1 MPPAEAIRPSILQ
14 TILLDGHEVECRFV
28 RSKAATKLRI
38 KVRPDSFEV
47 IVPAGRDTTEATE
60 FVFANRAWVIEQL
73 ERARQLRA
81 VRRSDRRMR
90 GQILYRGEPVPVSV
104 VQIDT
109 WQAPNKVVLEAG
121 AIVITRGPDART
133 PVFRSLEYWLR
144 KQARANIEQH
154 LADVGKRVKRTPN
167 RVYVMGQRTKW
178 GNCSALGNLS
188 FNWRL
193 IMAPDYVL
201 RYIVTHEM
209 VHLAIPDHSPRFWLT
224 VLSLCPTTDRAR
236 QWLVAN
242 GHRLTTDLSVTSPDQ
257 IKLTD
262 ADAGDLCQER
272 T

>member
-1 MPPAEAIRPSILQ
+1 MPPAEAIRASTLQ
-14 TILLDGHEVECRFV
+14 TILLNGQEVECRFV
-28 RSKAATKLRI
+28 HSPTATKLRI
-38 KVRPDSFEV
+38 KVRPDSLEV
-47 IVPAGRDTTEATE
+47 VVPDGRDTMEAAE

-73 ERARQLRA
+73 ERTRQLRA
-81 VRRSDRRMR
+81 VRRPDKRMR

-133 PVFRSLEYWLR
+133 PVSRSLEYWLR
-144 KQARANIEQH
+144 KQARISIEQH

-167 RVYVMGQRTKW
+167 RIYVMGQRTKW

-193 IMAPDYVL
+193 VMAPDYVL

-209 VHLAIPDHSPRFWLT
+209 VHLAIPDHSQRFWLT
-224 VLSLCPTTDRAR
+224 VQSLCPNSDRAR

-242 GHRLTTDLSVTSPDQ
+242 GHRLTVDL
-257 IKLTD
+257 
-262 ADAGDLCQER
+262 ADSLSASS
-272 T
+272 

>member
-1 MPPAEAIRPSILQ
+1 MPPAEAIRASTLQ
-14 TILLDGHEVECRFV
+14 TILLDGQDVECRFV
-28 RSKAATKLRI
+28 HSPTATKLRI
-38 KVRPDSFEV
+38 KVRPDSLEV
-47 IVPAGRDTTEATE
+47 VVPDGRGTMEATE
-60 FVFANRAWVIEQL
+60 FVLANRAWVIEQL

-81 VRRSDRRMR
+81 VRRPDKRLR

-109 WQAPNKVVLEAG
+109 WQAPNKVILEPG

-133 PVFRSLEYWLR
+133 PVARSLEYWLR
-144 KQARANIEQH
+144 KQARGRIEQH
-154 LADVGKRVKRTPN
+154 LIDVGKCVKRTPN

-209 VHLAIPDHSPRFWLT
+209 VHLAIPDHSQRFWLT
-224 VLSLCPTTDRAR
+224 VQSLCPNADRAR

-242 GHRLTTDLSVTSPDQ
+242 GHRLTVDLS
-257 IKLTD
+257 
-262 ADAGDLCQER
+262 DLFSTR
-272 T
+272 G